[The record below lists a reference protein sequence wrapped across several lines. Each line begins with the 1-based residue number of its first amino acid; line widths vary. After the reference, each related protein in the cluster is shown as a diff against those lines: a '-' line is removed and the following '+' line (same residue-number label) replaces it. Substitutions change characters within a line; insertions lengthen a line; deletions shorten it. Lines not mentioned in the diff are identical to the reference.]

1 MTYLSQPAYAG
12 IFARFGK
19 WLAVNLALYVGGAV
33 LFGVGF
39 LVFAALY
46 VYFVPTPTVIPTQT
60 PAPVQLAPKRI
71 EPKNELPPKPAD
83 KIGPVA
89 NPQFELPVPIAKLA
103 DRDLLG
109 KKLVNPQGVSMG
121 YIKTINRAP
130 DGTITFGLQEK
141 LEASAPVIEIKVAP
155 AR

>member
-1 MTYLSQPAYAG
+1 MTYLGQHSDAG
-12 IFARFGK
+12 SFGRFGR
-19 WLAVNLALYVGGAV
+19 WLVTNLVAYVGGAII
-33 LFGVGF
+33 FGAGF

-46 VYFVPTPTVIPTQT
+46 VYFVPTPTVIPTQS

-71 EPKNELPPKPAD
+71 APKFELPPKSTD

-89 NPQFELPVPIAKLA
+89 SPQFELPVPVAKLA

-109 KKLVNPQGVSMG
+109 KKLVDPQGVSMG
-121 YIKTINRAP
+121 YIKTINRNS